1 MKTRLI
7 AYVVGG
13 LLSVNAHAAQEPV
26 PSKGDVRV
34 RFVDYD
40 PNNVVTIYGKVGTAT
55 MILFEPDEQLIDM
68 VGGNTDAWQA
78 ASTGKRNGVFF
89 KPALKAPATN
99 IQVVTD
105 RRAYTFDMKLAP
117 SNETG
122 YLTVRFRYPAIERA
136 ADAKAKERERIE
148 KLLGQAGPVRNRNY
162 TVQGA
167 SELAPVEA
175 WDDGTVTYL
184 RFKARTELP
193 AIYVETAHDDSV
205 RRIEN
210 VTIDP
215 DGTVAVHGVRR
226 KLVLRSGS
234 VVACVFNEDF
244 DAGAP
249 GPDTNTSSPRVERI
263 VKGGR
268 K

>member
-1 MKTRLI
+1 MKARLI
-7 AYVVGG
+7 AC
-13 LLSVNAHAAQEPV
+13 LLAGVLPMHANAAQEPV
-26 PSKGDVRV
+26 PSKADARV

-89 KPALKAPATN
+89 KPAVKAPATN

-117 SNETG
+117 PNETG
-122 YLTVRFRYPAIERA
+122 YLTVRFRYPATERA
-136 ADAKAKERERIE
+136 AETRAKERERVE
-148 KLLGQAGPVRNRNY
+148 QLLDQGGPVRNRNY

-167 SELAPVEA
+167 GELAPVEA

-184 RFKARTELP
+184 RFPARTRLP
-193 AIYVETAHDDSV
+193 AIYGASDGDDSAGQ
-205 RRIEN
+205 IEN
-210 VTIDP
+210 VTVGA
-215 DGTVAVHGVRR
+215 DGTVAVHGVRPR
-226 KLVLRSGS
+226 LVLRSGS
-234 VVACVFNEDF
+234 LVACVFNEGF
-244 DAGAP
+244 DPGAP
-249 GPDTNTSSPRVERI
+249 RAPTNTSSSQVERV
-263 VKGGR
+263 VKGGG

>member
-1 MKTRLI
+1 MKASLI
-7 AYVVGG
+7 TCVLAA
-13 LLSVNAHAAQEPV
+13 LLSPHARAAQEPV
-26 PSKGDVRV
+26 PSKADARV

-68 VGGNTDAWQA
+68 VGGNTEAWQA
-78 ASTGKRNGVFF
+78 ASTGRRNGVFF
-89 KPALKAPATN
+89 KPAVKAPTTN

-105 RRAYTFDMKLAP
+105 KRAYTFDMKLAP
-117 SNETG
+117 ANESG
-122 YLTVRFRYPAIERA
+122 YLTVRFRYPATERA
-136 ADAKAKERERIE
+136 AQARASERERIG
-148 KLLGQAGPVRNRNY
+148 KLLDKGGPIRNRNY

-167 SELAPVEA
+167 GELAPVEA

-184 RFKARTELP
+184 RFPARTQLP
-193 AIYVETAHDDSV
+193 AIYGSDDGDDSP

-210 VTIDP
+210 LTVGA
-215 DGTVAVHGVRR
+215 DGIVAIHGVRPR
-226 KLVLRSGS
+226 LVLRSGS
-234 VVACVFNEDF
+234 MVACVFNEGF

-249 GPDTNTSSPRVERI
+249 PAPTNTSSPQVERI

-268 K
+268 Q